1 MTTVVDDAEEGNL
14 SHCHSNAQQRLVAPT
29 RRCSEPTYPD
39 TTHAAEWSGLV
50 DEVTGLS
57 AGAARTRFAPV
68 VQLVSS
74 ATRARA
80 RKCRVGAPRGRPEA
94 ARGSIPG
101 AQSADGGSGRA
112 FGRRPRA
119 SCAVCRVCSEP
130 AQHEPVQAADKETR
144 TQDVASRWLAEKA
157 GPNTLAPH
165 TSKPSS
171 TPGTLRVAMGVLNI
185 VSPPNGKPN

>member
-1 MTTVVDDAEEGNL
+1 MLPNGRAGGRGD
-14 SHCHSNAQQRLVAPT
+14 R
-29 RRCSEPTYPD
+29 
-39 TTHAAEWSGLV
+39 
-50 DEVTGLS
+50 S
-57 AGAARTRFAPV
+57 AGAARTRFADV
-68 VQLVSS
+68 GELASAGSERHVDGQRQL
-74 ATRARA
+74 
-80 RKCRVGAPRGRPEA
+80 G
-94 ARGSIPG
+94 GSIPG

-119 SCAVCRVCSEP
+119 SCAVSRVCSEP

-171 TPGTLRVAMGVLNI
+171 TPRTRRVAMGRVLNI